1 MENSFIHT
9 KISIEEVFPDA
20 FPILK
25 REQYYKLSESE
36 GLLHT
41 VQKIIFDEW
50 SDQLREQ
57 VHKNCLEDLGNAD
70 KFTSFVYYK
79 LNVREHLL
87 YLRNHIKNVE
97 ISFRIFNE
105 IFNKHIK
112 SDVGVDPEEI
122 DANEDQIKHHDESKY
137 SFFECL
143 TYAAKWHKLDKD
155 LEESKQYWSEGWC
168 HHYTHNKH
176 HPEYFSKETPMP
188 WRYLTEAIYDMAAMQ
203 LDKTWHNV
211 VPEPTHKLL
220 DIPDEFLF
228 RFNRTGQFQLV
239 KDILTKTVEYT
250 SRCGL
255 DRA

>member
-1 MENSFIHT
+1 MENSSLYT

-20 FPILK
+20 LPILK

-70 KFTSFVYYK
+70 KFTSVVYYK
-79 LNVREHLL
+79 LNVREYLL

-112 SDVGVDPEEI
+112 SDV
-122 DANEDQIKHHDESKY
+122 
-137 SFFECL
+137 
-143 TYAAKWHKLDKD
+143 
-155 LEESKQYWSEGWC
+155 
-168 HHYTHNKH
+168 
-176 HPEYFSKETPMP
+176 
-188 WRYLTEAIYDMAAMQ
+188 
-203 LDKTWHNV
+203 
-211 VPEPTHKLL
+211 
-220 DIPDEFLF
+220 
-228 RFNRTGQFQLV
+228 
-239 KDILTKTVEYT
+239 
-250 SRCGL
+250 
-255 DRA
+255 

>member
-36 GLLHT
+36 GLLHA

-79 LNVREHLL
+79 LNVQDLLL

-97 ISFRIFNE
+97 FHSEFSTRYSTSTSNLMLVLIPRRLMQMRIRSNITMKVNIHF
-105 IFNKHIK
+105 
-112 SDVGVDPEEI
+112 
-122 DANEDQIKHHDESKY
+122 
-137 SFFECL
+137 L
-143 TYAAKWHKLDKD
+143 
-155 LEESKQYWSEGWC
+155 
-168 HHYTHNKH
+168 
-176 HPEYFSKETPMP
+176 
-188 WRYLTEAIYDMAAMQ
+188 
-203 LDKTWHNV
+203 NV
-211 VPEPTHKLL
+211 
-220 DIPDEFLF
+220 
-228 RFNRTGQFQLV
+228 
-239 KDILTKTVEYT
+239 
-250 SRCGL
+250 
-255 DRA
+255 